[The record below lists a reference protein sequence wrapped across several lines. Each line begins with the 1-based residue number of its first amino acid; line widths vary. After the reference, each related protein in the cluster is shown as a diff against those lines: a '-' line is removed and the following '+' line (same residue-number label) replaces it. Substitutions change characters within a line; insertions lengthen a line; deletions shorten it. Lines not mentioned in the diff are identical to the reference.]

1 MSAFG
6 LPPPPSQCGRP
17 LRMAPYLVDPSVSVL
32 VEHGEGDLEPG
43 QRLYQ
48 NRQQEEVLAVA
59 RKIKLDSSQGDFYI
73 VILTCM
79 K

>member
-1 MSAFG
+1 MK
-6 LPPPPSQCGRP
+6 P
-17 LRMAPYLVDPSVSVL
+17 PYLVDPPVSVL

-43 QRLYQ
+43 QRLDQ
-48 NRQQEEVLAVA
+48 DRQQEEVLAVA